1 MPKQTTQDA
10 WAGPSGLPPDAAD
23 AVPFT
28 TRELRTRA
36 ERPDA
41 PPLEMLFPRDAA
53 PPGQH
58 IVVWDPQASWPAFSL
73 RPLAQAAHGAIGEI
87 VLVQEQRPDTPVAR
101 LRSTLVPTP
110 SGQTL
115 GVIQVEAAPGDDL
128 ALPVALS
135 LLAQAD
141 RAVVLAGSGQD
152 KELVRRIGERVR
164 PDSWQGPPLL
174 LVSPAD
180 KPSRADRLRRSHWPR
195 GLRIHVLELFQS
207 GAPDWSQQLVAMVC
221 GQGEAPAA
229 PAAPMPVPVTASAP
243 AAPTLPPPASP
254 PAFPSP
260 MPTTPLHAHAAH
272 DPSPSPSPAWAAP
285 RAAAG
290 ADLDETRVARMLGV
304 LAMGP
309 GVVGAALVS
318 VDGAELL
325 AIDAATETAQ
335 AEIERAARRTCAM
348 WRAQQA
354 TGDDAVEAPP
364 AELMW
369 TAAGRHHLALPLPR
383 QPGLLLL
390 ACIDRDFGDL
400 SAARWQAAVARNQW
414 R

>member
-1 MPKQTTQDA
+1 MPKQTTQDT

-23 AVPFT
+23 AVPLT

-41 PPLEMLFPRDAA
+41 PPLEMLFPRDAT
-53 PPGQH
+53 PPGQR

-87 VLVQEQRPDTPVAR
+87 VLVQEQRPDAPVAR

-221 GQGEAPAA
+221 GHGEARTPVPAPAA
-229 PAAPMPVPVTASAP
+229 PVP
-243 AAPTLPPPASP
+243 PPPASP
-254 PAFPSP
+254 PALPSP
-260 MPTTPLHAHAAH
+260 MPTTPLPAH
-272 DPSPSPSPAWAAP
+272 DTHNAHDLPTPSPASAVP
-285 RAAAG
+285 RG
-290 ADLDETRVARMLGV
+290 AVSTDLDETRVARMLGV

-318 VDGAELL
+318 VDSAELL

-335 AEIERAARRTCAM
+335 AEIGRAARRTCAM

-354 TGDDAVEAPP
+354 VGDDAAEAPA

-390 ACIDRDFGDL
+390 ACVDRDFGDL

>member
-229 PAAPMPVPVTASAP
+229 PAAPVPVTASAP

-272 DPSPSPSPAWAAP
+272 DLPSPSPSPAP

-290 ADLDETRVARMLGV
+290 ADLDVTRVARMLGV

-354 TGDDAVEAPP
+354 TGDDADSPP

>member
-229 PAAPMPVPVTASAP
+229 PAAPVPVTASAP
-243 AAPTLPPPASP
+243 AAPTLPLLRHPPSRPRCRRRPFTPTPPTTCPLRRHRPPHGPPPARTWTRP
-254 PAFPSP
+254 G
-260 MPTTPLHAHAAH
+260 
-272 DPSPSPSPAWAAP
+272 SPACSACWRWGRAWSVP
-285 RAAAG
+285 R
-290 ADLDETRVARMLGV
+290 
-304 LAMGP
+304 
-309 GVVGAALVS
+309 
-318 VDGAELL
+318 
-325 AIDAATETAQ
+325 
-335 AEIERAARRTCAM
+335 
-348 WRAQQA
+348 W
-354 TGDDAVEAPP
+354 
-364 AELMW
+364 
-369 TAAGRHHLALPLPR
+369 
-383 QPGLLLL
+383 
-390 ACIDRDFGDL
+390 
-400 SAARWQAAVARNQW
+400 
-414 R
+414 